1 MANQTSCPTCGAP
14 LSFRPGTMVSVC
26 SSCSSLS
33 ARTDRDP
40 ELIGKMAA
48 LVDTGSPLKVGV
60 EGRYAGRAFALVGR
74 VQMSHP
80 LGGIWDEWY
89 MALEDGRWGWLAEA
103 QGKFML
109 TFEEKLASG
118 IPTFDQLQA
127 GAVLNL
133 GEIPWVVGEASFATF
148 ASAEGEIPWKVMP
161 GDTYRFADLAGAN
174 GAFATLDYGPDQG
187 TPTLYVGREITL
199 DDLKLRQAGS
209 DPTAGPR
216 LQVMNLQCPHCG
228 GALKLHSPDQAQR
241 VGCPYCGSLLDASG
255 GKLAFLKSV
264 KQPDARMFIPLG
276 TDGVIRGVPYTC
288 IGYLRRS
295 CQVEDETYPWG
306 EYLLLDRKHGFHW
319 LTESDGHWSLVDS
332 ASAGDVGAHAN
343 PSFVILKGQSFRR
356 YQDVDA
362 RVDGVYGEFY
372 WKVEQGE
379 MAHISEF
386 INPPLSLASETQKH
400 KGGGEEIN
408 WSLST
413 YIEPSEI
420 WHAFSLQGTAP
431 VPKGIAPHMPNPL
444 KPRLQQMTLWMVLAL
459 AALVVLV
466 MVVSISHRNRK
477 IFSETYNLLDRL
489 PALSATL
496 PNGPKGSRSADPQ
509 STGAAS
515 VDPSGPMDPV
525 FFSGPIEIGKSGEN
539 LEVKLDAP
547 VNNSWLGVEG
557 ALVSEQTGEAE
568 LFELTS
574 SYYHGTDGGEAW
586 SEGGRTQTIFLS
598 GLKPGAYMLRVAPA
612 WEGPRPPVGGFSL
625 EIHSGVL
632 RWLYVVLAFL
642 AIILFP
648 LLMLLRVSAF
658 EGRRWAESVN
668 GATASSS
675 GDD

>member
-1 MANQTSCPTCGAP
+1 MANPTSCPTCGAP

-26 SSCSSLS
+26 SSCGSLS

-60 EGRYAGRAFALVGR
+60 EGRYAGRAFALAGR

-80 LGGIWDEWY
+80 LGGVWDEWY
-89 MALEDGRWGWLAEA
+89 MALDDGRWGWLAEA
-103 QGKFML
+103 QGKFLL
-109 TFEEKLASG
+109 TFEEKATSR
-118 IPTFDQLQA
+118 IPAFEQLQVGA
-127 GAVLNL
+127 GLNF
-133 GEIPWVVGEASFATF
+133 GAIHWVVGEASFATF
-148 ASAEGEIPWKVMP
+148 ATAEGEIPWQVAP
-161 GDTYRFADLAGAN
+161 GATYRFADLQGAH
-174 GAFATLDYGPDQG
+174 GAFATLDYGAGDAV
-187 TPTLYVGREITL
+187 PTLYVGREVSL
-199 DDLKLRQAGS
+199 DDMAIRQGSS
-209 DPTAGPR
+209 DPNAGPR
-216 LQVMNLQCPHCG
+216 LQAKNLQCPHCG

-255 GKLAFLKSV
+255 GKLAFLKSLT
-264 KQPDARMFIPLG
+264 QPDARMFIPLG
-276 TDGVIRGVPYTC
+276 TDGVIRGIPYTC

-295 CQVEDETYPWG
+295 CKVEGETYPWG

-332 ASAGDVGAHAN
+332 VSAGDVAPHAN
-343 PSFVILKGQSFRR
+343 PSFVILKGQSYRR

-379 MAHISEF
+379 MAHVSEF
-386 INPPLSLASETQKH
+386 ISPPFSLASETQKH

-420 WHAFSLQGTAP
+420 WHAFSLQGNAP

-444 KPRLQQMTLWMVLAL
+444 KPRLQQMTLWMVMAL
-459 AALVVLV
+459 GALVVLV
-466 MVVSISHRNRK
+466 MVISISHRNRK
-477 IFSETYNLLDRL
+477 LFNETYNLADRI
-489 PALSATL
+489 PALAATL
-496 PNGPKGSRSADPQ
+496 SEAPTSPG
-509 STGAAS
+509 GATTS
-515 VDPSGPMDPV
+515 EPVEPV
-525 FFSGPIEIGKSGEN
+525 FFSGPIEIGKGGQN
-539 LEVKLDAP
+539 LEVKLVAP
-547 VNNSWLGVEG
+547 VENAWIGVEG

-574 SYYHGTDGGEAW
+574 SYYHGTDGGESW
-586 SEGGRTQTIFLS
+586 SEGGRTETVFLS
-598 GLKPGAYMLRVAPA
+598 GLKPGAYMLRVAPV
-612 WEGPRPPVGGFSL
+612 WEGSRPPVQGFSL
-625 EIHSGVL
+625 EIRSGVV
-632 RWLYVVLAFL
+632 RWLYVVLAFF

-648 LLMLLRVSAF
+648 LLMLLRVMAF
-658 EGRRWAESVN
+658 EGRRWAESMYSN
-668 GATASSS
+668 TGSSSDDSSS